1 MNRLTTYIAALLTA
15 LSAAAAGPSVL
26 SVNTSITDSAV
37 VFPEAL
43 HADVHKLRENW
54 YLRYNTEFS
63 EPVEKPLQ
71 PTDEE
76 VIERLQR
83 IPTTIPMPYNPVV
96 RKYID
101 KYAVGSRSLVSTMLG
116 LGLYYNPI
124 FEEALDR
131 EGLPLELKY
140 LPVIESA
147 LNPDAVSRSG
157 ATGLWQF
164 MLETG
169 KGLGMEINTLVD
181 ERRDP
186 LVASAMAA
194 KYLKKLYGMFGDW
207 GLAIAAYNCGP
218 GNITRA
224 LTRAGSTAEHPLNYW
239 QIYNYLPAETRGYVP
254 GFIGATYALNYYAE
268 HGIKAPLARKPVLT
282 DTVHVKHRIYF
293 APVAEA
299 LRIPVSEL
307 QVLNPQYRQEI
318 IPGDV
323 RPYALRLPSQMVY
336 TYLMLE
342 DSIIS
347 ASAALRPAAE
357 VSTEAPV
364 VAAADEPQFTEE
376 VKYHKVRRGQTLA
389 QIARIYGVTV
399 ADLKS
404 WNKLRTNKPARGTR
418 IKIVVRK
425 PVIAPVAVPA
435 PAPAPVAS
443 EEAGT
448 LDEREAEGL
457 KEESPDPEEVMTP
470 TEPKPEPKA
479 EPKSEPKAEPKP
491 EPKPKPK
498 PQPKKPT
505 ATRHTV
511 KSGDTLY
518 QLAKKY
524 GVSVQD
530 IKEANSLSSSALS
543 IGQKL
548 KIPKP

>member
-1 MNRLTTYIAALLTA
+1 MKRLSAYIAAILTT

-26 SVNTSITDSAV
+26 TVNTTITDSAM

-43 HADVHKLRENW
+43 QANVHKLRENW
-54 YLRYNTEFS
+54 YLRYNTEFTD
-63 EPVEKPLQ
+63 PVAQPTQ

-76 VIERLQR
+76 VIARLQR
-83 IPTTIPMPYNPVV
+83 IPTTIPMSYNPVV

-101 KYAVGSRSLVSTMLG
+101 KYTVGSRSLVNTMLG

-194 KYLKKLYGMFGDW
+194 KYLKKLYGIFGDW

-218 GNITRA
+218 GNVSRA
-224 LTRAGSTAEHPLNYW
+224 LARAGSTADNPLNYW

-282 DTVHVKHRIYF
+282 DTVHVKERIYF
-293 APVAEA
+293 APLAEA
-299 LRIPVSEL
+299 LQIPVTEL
-307 QVLNPQYRQEI
+307 RVLNPQYRQEI

-323 RPYALRLPSQMVY
+323 KPYALRLPSQMVY

-347 ASAALRPAAE
+347 ASAALRPATE
-357 VSTEAPV
+357 VSIETPV
-364 VAAADEPQFTEE
+364 VAAASTEQQFTEE
-376 VKYHKVRRGQTLA
+376 VKYHKVRRGQTLT
-389 QIARIYGVTV
+389 QIARIYGVSV

-404 WNKLRTNKPARGTR
+404 WNKLRSNKPARGTR

-425 PVIAPVAVPA
+425 PVPVAVPEPPA
-435 PAPAPVAS
+435 AVDMAEQTDREDLATDEANEADESTLDSEVMNAAPAKEVKEEVVVAEKPAPA
-443 EEAGT
+443 
-448 LDEREAEGL
+448 
-457 KEESPDPEEVMTP
+457 K
-470 TEPKPEPKA
+470 KPEQKT
-479 EPKSEPKAEPKP
+479 
-491 EPKPKPK
+491 
-498 PQPKKPT
+498 PKKPT
-505 ATRHTV
+505 ATRHKV
-511 KSGDTLY
+511 KAGDTLY

-524 GVSVQD
+524 GVSVKD
-530 IKEANSLSSSALS
+530 IQQANSLSSTSLS
-543 IGQKL
+543 IGQTL